1 MSDLYSVISDG
12 KDKFVGQIRTMK
24 ITVKK
29 GDITKEDTDVIMN
42 STDSGFNKGDFNM

>member
-1 MSDLYSVISDG
+1 MHEDISG
-12 KDKFVGQIRTMK
+12 HFVGKIGRMK

-42 STDSGFNKGDFNM
+42 STDARFNKGEIFI